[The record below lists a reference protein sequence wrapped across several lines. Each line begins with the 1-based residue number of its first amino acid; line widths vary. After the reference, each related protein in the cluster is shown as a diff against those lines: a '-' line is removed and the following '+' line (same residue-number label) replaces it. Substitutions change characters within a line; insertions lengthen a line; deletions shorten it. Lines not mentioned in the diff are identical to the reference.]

1 MNSFSKLKVV
11 CLGGGNGLSTLLSG
25 LKHLSVHSPLRIQG
39 QKLTLN
45 DITGIVTVSDDGGSS
60 GRIRQQYK
68 TPAPGDIRNC
78 LLALA
83 SDQTLMSRLFS
94 YRFSGV
100 GELSN
105 HSLGNLL
112 LTALADI
119 TGDFH
124 QAIQLSSHILAV
136 EGQILPSTTENV
148 ILRARM
154 KDGSMVAG
162 ETRIRESNKIVQEVY
177 LDPSNCK
184 PLPEALE
191 ALTQADLIVVGPGS
205 LYTSLLPNLLV
216 RDLQAAF
223 LESSAVRIYV
233 GNLMTEAGETDH
245 FKASEHLRVLLAHC
259 GREKLFHAALF
270 NNQVIP
276 EDMVER
282 YRTERAEPVG
292 VDEASIHDLGVTP
305 YQYPLLSLQAKARHD
320 PVKLAEAIVETLK
333 TERNHVASR

>member
-1 MNSFSKLKVV
+1 MNSSSKLKVV

-25 LKHLSVHSPLRIQG
+25 LKHLSIHSPFRVHG
-39 QKLTLN
+39 RRLTLN
-45 DITGIVTVSDDGGSS
+45 HITGIVTVSDDGGSS
-60 GRIRQQYK
+60 GRIRRQYK

-83 SDQTLMSRLFS
+83 SDQTLMSQLFS
-94 YRFSGV
+94 YRFSGG

-148 ILRARM
+148 TLRARM
-154 KDGSMVAG
+154 KDGSIVAG
-162 ETRIRESNKIVQEVY
+162 ETRIRESNKTIKEVS
-177 LDPSNCK
+177 LDPSDCK

-191 ALTQADLIVVGPGS
+191 ALRLADLIVVGPGS

-216 RDLQAAF
+216 RELQVA
-223 LESSAVRIYV
+223 LMESSAVRIYV

-245 FKASEHLRVLLAHC
+245 FNGSQHLETLLSHC
-259 GREKLFHAALF
+259 GRKRLFHAALF
-270 NNQVIP
+270 NNQAVP
-276 EDMVER
+276 EDMIER
-282 YRTERAEPVG
+282 YRKERAEPVT
-292 VDEASIHDLGVTP
+292 VDESAIRDLGVTP
-305 YQYPLLSLQAKARHD
+305 YLYPLLSLQAKARHD
-320 PVKLAEAIVETLK
+320 PVRLAEAIVEIFK
-333 TERNHVASR
+333 TERNHVSTG